1 MVVDYFLKIR
11 ELFVK
16 IPVKFYVK
24 CKIIIKRKKMEEKE
38 KNGSKKILMNK

>member
-24 CKIIIKRKKMEEKE
+24 CKIIKEKKWKRKKRTEAKRY
-38 KNGSKKILMNK
+38 

>member
-24 CKIIIKRKKMEEKE
+24 CKIIKE
-38 KNGSKKILMNK
+38 KNGRERKERK